1 MIVNRIMSDEKSA
14 FKVPPPP
21 TICSYMEL
29 EGSADNW
36 LIHI

>member
-14 FKVPPPP
+14 FKVPPP

>member
-21 TICSYMEL
+21 TMGSEVEL

-36 LIHI
+36 LIHT

>member
-21 TICSYMEL
+21 LYVHIWSWKDRQTI
-29 EGSADNW
+29 G
-36 LIHI
+36 